1 MKGFVKVMIAGAVI
15 LGLGLIMFIAVL
27 GLNGWHFKPDW
38 KIENYQC
45 AQNSETIKIDYSA
58 GKVKIV
64 YYDGDAVKVEY
75 PVSEKFATTVTEE
88 NETLKLISGKRQW
101 YNLIWFGW
109 EIPDT
114 IIMLPRDAQ
123 PACDITLNAGTVDLA
138 DGNYKNINMT
148 INAGAV
154 TFGNITCGNLNLTL
168 NAGAFGS
175 SGITADRIT
184 AEINAGAAELNN
196 VVCGDVTAEL
206 NAGSLKAGISGDKE
220 EYTVTVEAHAGSCNL
235 SPATGTTDKRISVE
249 INAGSCTVNFEN

>member
-15 LGLGLIMFIAVL
+15 LGL
-27 GLNGWHFKPDW
+27 NGWHFKPDW
-38 KIENYQC
+38 KIENYEC

-88 NETLKLISGKRQW
+88 SGTLKLISGKRQW

-109 EIPDT
+109 DIPDT

-175 SGITADRIT
+175 SGIT
-184 AEINAGAAELNN
+184 